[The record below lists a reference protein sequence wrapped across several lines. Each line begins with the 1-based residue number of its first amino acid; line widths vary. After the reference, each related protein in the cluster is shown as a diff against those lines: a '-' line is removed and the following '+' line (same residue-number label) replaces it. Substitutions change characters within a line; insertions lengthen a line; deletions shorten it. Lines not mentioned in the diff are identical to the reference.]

1 MPLSVPYSFTTG
13 TVIEA
18 GEMNSNFTAVK
29 NFADGLAT
37 GANIDAAAIT
47 AAKIGTS
54 AVETAKIADSAVTTQ
69 KIADSAV
76 TAAKIAD
83 ATITAAKLAPG
94 VGGGSGDDDQI
105 VLGVQVFG

>member
-37 GANIDAAAIT
+37 GANIDAGAIT
-47 AAKIGTS
+47 AAKIATG
-54 AVETAKIADSAVTTQ
+54 AVETAKIADGA
-69 KIADSAV
+69 
-76 TAAKIAD
+76 
-83 ATITAAKLAPG
+83 ITAQKLAPG
-94 VGGGSGDDDQI
+94 VGGGNGDDDQI